1 MVTPIIAWPRTFP
14 TDGQE
19 PKTATDVQIRNVRED
34 DLEAIVALINEAEAV
49 EKMER
54 GISLTELWARL
65 HQPGLDPTRD
75 AFLAEADGRL
85 VGFCAYNIDQDEAE
99 WGAETW
105 GVVHPAWRRQGIGR
119 RLLEAVC
126 KRIEEAAPRQVGLAT
141 YIIGSARVRDR
152 GRETDQD
159 RVALFRSLGFA
170 PARIFWTMERD
181 LTAPIP
187 EAPLPDGLI
196 FRSFVRGQDEGEFL
210 DAFNEAFAD
219 HWGPSAYTAA
229 ELEHVLSLPYSP
241 PELFVL
247 AVDGSTIAGFAW
259 CQINSDQNARTG
271 RRDGYV
277 AEVGVRRAYRRRGIG
292 AAVVAE
298 GLRRLRAA
306 GMTKALLGV
315 DANSPTGAT
324 RLYERLGFV
333 VIREAVLFTKEIRP
347 QRDGQG

>member
-1 MVTPIIAWPRTFP
+1 MSTPIIAPPRTFP
-14 TDGQE
+14 ADRQE
-19 PKTATDVQIRNVRED
+19 PWTVPSVQIRNFREE
-34 DLEAIVALINEAEAV
+34 DLEAIVALINEAEATD
-49 EKMER
+49 KMER
-54 GISLTELWARL
+54 GISLTELRARL
-65 HQPGLDPTRD
+65 YQPGLEPTRD
-75 AFLAEADGRL
+75 AFLAEVGGRL
-85 VGFCAYNIDQDEAE
+85 VGFCAYNIGEDEAE

-119 RLLEAVC
+119 RLLAAAC
-126 KRIEEAAPRQVGLAT
+126 QRIEEVAPRRAGLAT

-152 GRETDQD
+152 GREADQD
-159 RVALFRSLGFA
+159 RVALFRALGFA
-170 PARIFWTMERD
+170 PARTFWTMERD

-187 EAPLPDGLI
+187 DAPLPDGLTL
-196 FRSFVRGQDEGEFL
+196 RSFVRGQDEAEFL

-219 HWGPSAYTAA
+219 HWGPSSYTAA
-229 ELEHVLSLPYSP
+229 ELAHIFALPYSP

-259 CQINSDQNARTG
+259 CQINRDQNARTG
-271 RRDGYV
+271 RLDGYV
-277 AEVGVRRAYRRRGIG
+277 AEVGVRRAYRRRGVG
-292 AAVVAE
+292 AAVVTE

-333 VIREAVLFTKEIRP
+333 VIREAVMFTREIGPRGN
-347 QRDGQG
+347 GQA